1 VSSASAPSP
10 VVVKALMVPR
20 EPVAPSLVESVARS
34 SVESEARSSGELEVR
49 SSVEPAVPD
58 VLAKTPVFENH
69 VEHTAPF
76 PDEETAQAPY
86 QPSLYPMGKV
96 PVVSKSASVQDA
108 APVPVVPKTL

>member
-1 VSSASAPSP
+1 

-20 EPVAPSLVESVARS
+20 EPVALSLVESVARS
-34 SVESEARSSGELEVR
+34 SVESEVR
-49 SSVEPAVPD
+49 SAVKPAVPD
-58 VLAKTPVFENH
+58 VLAKTPVFEHH

-108 APVPVVPKTL
+108 APVLVVPKTL